1 MELEP
6 EIKMQEWIHPRC
18 GTKLTVPYD
27 GVSGHVCEGC
37 GVNVTIPKFGT
48 NRSVNRKKKNN
59 GNRTNKNNEWDW
71 RRPQT
76 PVTQSPFNILETEVY
91 RVTPQRPLQ
100 THIEGY
106 KSIKMVMYVQRVDFI
121 VDLFDVYGIEKAEI
135 IVGDSVVTKNRSST
149 EPEIFL
155 RLAQLIEEGQ
165 LSVRVP
171 KKNRTFHEKWILAE
185 KEGQFAD
192 IFGTANLTS
201 RGSGKTGKQSNQVR
215 VQTIEGEFNKSDRFV
230 KLLEQYDWYYQNSEL
245 YLDEL
250 VDLLKQDDAPDI
262 EVVERWVSYTGSSA
276 SADATKVHA
285 IIHEFQ
291 EKALIDSTDPDIIV
305 TELTTEAN
313 EAVLNEVVKILAPAG
328 IQREGR
334 KISATT
340 RPFLDTRVSTFPLM
354 TINEDRISLRVG
366 SETICRTAIDYDI
379 DGIRKGILGL
389 HSYAETAERASCKN
403 LKFAKMSIYEVM
415 LYFLTSPFHHAYM
428 KQGKKIL
435 GWEYQ
440 RGPKP
445 LAIYGNTKNGKTYL
459 LQYCSRLLTGN
470 SNKISAYDD
479 DNFSATKVKNILTW
493 SSLFPII
500 YDDISDTKWGKQ
512 YMDQIVRSYWD
523 NWWESGKNHSQ
534 LIITSNKRV
543 PQGQLKGRM
552 KEIVMDARFEDST
565 ANIKHVSDIMKME
578 NPIFLYFSKMY
589 LEMLESGVDD
599 VYDHT
604 DCMNIGRLVMKK
616 LYKTAGIE
624 IPDYFPHQ
632 AIEKVVD
639 GNGLDWLSMINNGD
653 VEWKI
658 TPQRELHLKF
668 TNNEDRYE
676 VKRQMDLIPES
687 LGPKRRGE
695 KIVIP
700 VPSEF
705 TDWLRRSL
713 PMFEV
718 KRLSRNLKKLLKY

>member
-1 MELEP
+1 
-6 EIKMQEWIHPRC
+6 
-18 GTKLTVPYD
+18 
-27 GVSGHVCEGC
+27 
-37 GVNVTIPKFGT
+37 
-48 NRSVNRKKKNN
+48 
-59 GNRTNKNNEWDW
+59 
-71 RRPQT
+71 
-76 PVTQSPFNILETEVY
+76 
-91 RVTPQRPLQ
+91 
-100 THIEGY
+100 
-106 KSIKMVMYVQRVDFI
+106 MV
-121 VDLFDVYGIEKAEI
+121 E
-135 IVGDSVVTKNRSST
+135 
-149 EPEIFL
+149 
-155 RLAQLIEEGQ
+155 
-165 LSVRVP
+165 
-171 KKNRTFHEKWILAE
+171 
-185 KEGQFAD
+185 
-192 IFGTANLTS
+192 
-201 RGSGKTGKQSNQVR
+201 
-215 VQTIEGEFNKSDRFV
+215 
-230 KLLEQYDWYYQNSEL
+230 
-245 YLDEL
+245 
-250 VDLLKQDDAPDI
+250 LLKKDDAPQI

-291 EKALIDSTDPDIIV
+291 EKALSDSTNPDIIV

-313 EAVLNEVVKILAPAG
+313 EAVLEEVVKILAPSG
-328 IQREGR
+328 LQREGR
-334 KISATT
+334 KLTATT

-354 TINEDRISLRVG
+354 TVNEDHVSLRVG
-366 SETICRTAIDYDI
+366 SQTISRTAQEYDLAE
-379 DGIRKGILGL
+379 IRKGILGMEA
-389 HSYAETAERASCKN
+389 YANTAERASCKN
-403 LKFAKMSIYEVM
+403 LRFAKMSIYEVM
-415 LYFLTSPFHHAYM
+415 LYFLSSPFHHAYM

-470 SNKISAYDD
+470 QNKVSAYDD
-479 DNFSATKVKNILTW
+479 DDFSSTKVKNLLTW
-493 SSLFPII
+493 SSLFPVI

-523 NWWESGKNHSQ
+523 NWWEAGKNHSQ
-534 LIITSNKRV
+534 LIITSNKRI

-552 KEIVMDARFEDST
+552 KEVVMDARFEDST
-565 ANIKHVSDIMKME
+565 ANIKHVSEIMKKE

-589 LEMLESGVDD
+589 LEMLENGVDD
-599 VYDHT
+599 FYDHT

-616 LYKTAGIE
+616 LYEMVGME

-653 VEWKI
+653 VGWEI
-658 TPQRELHLKF
+658 TPQKELHLKF
-668 TNNEDRYE
+668 TNNEEWHE

-695 KIVIP
+695 KIIIP

-705 TDWLRRSL
+705 TVWLRNSM

-718 KRLSRNLKKLLKY
+718 KRPSRNLKKLLKN

>member
-1 MELEP
+1 
-6 EIKMQEWIHPRC
+6 
-18 GTKLTVPYD
+18 
-27 GVSGHVCEGC
+27 
-37 GVNVTIPKFGT
+37 
-48 NRSVNRKKKNN
+48 
-59 GNRTNKNNEWDW
+59 
-71 RRPQT
+71 
-76 PVTQSPFNILETEVY
+76 
-91 RVTPQRPLQ
+91 
-100 THIEGY
+100 
-106 KSIKMVMYVQRVDFI
+106 MV
-121 VDLFDVYGIEKAEI
+121 
-135 IVGDSVVTKNRSST
+135 
-149 EPEIFL
+149 
-155 RLAQLIEEGQ
+155 
-165 LSVRVP
+165 LS
-171 KKNRTFHEKWILAE
+171 K
-185 KEGQFAD
+185 
-192 IFGTANLTS
+192 
-201 RGSGKTGKQSNQVR
+201 
-215 VQTIEGEFNKSDRFV
+215 
-230 KLLEQYDWYYQNSEL
+230 SEL
-245 YLDEL
+245 FLDEL
-250 VDLLKQDDAPDI
+250 VDLLKKDDAPDI

-313 EAVLNEVVKILAPAG
+313 EAVLEEVVKILAPAG
-328 IQREGR
+328 IQRDGR
-334 KISATT
+334 RISATT

-354 TINEDRISLRVG
+354 TICDERISLRVG
-366 SETICRTAIDYDI
+366 TETVFRTASEYDI
-379 DGIRKGILGL
+379 DEIKKGIQGI

-403 LKFAKMSIYEVM
+403 LQFAKMSIYEVM
-415 LYFLTSPFHHAYM
+415 LYFLSSPFHHAYM
-428 KQGKKIL
+428 KQGKRIL

-459 LQYCSRLLTGN
+459 LQYCSRLLTGAN
-470 SNKISAYDD
+470 NKVSAYDD
-479 DNFSATKVKNILTW
+479 DNFSASKVKNVLTW

-565 ANIKHVSDIMKME
+565 ANIKHVSDIMKTE

-589 LEMLESGVDD
+589 LEMLESGVDE

-616 LYKTAGIE
+616 LYEISNIE
-624 IPDYFPHQ
+624 LPDYFPHQ

>member
-1 MELEP
+1 MKE
-6 EIKMQEWIHPRC
+6 
-18 GTKLTVPYD
+18 
-27 GVSGHVCEGC
+27 VSVIEKKDASTPKTTTSWGGLMPDF
-37 GVNVTIPKFGT
+37 IPKEPTFEEST
-48 NRSVNRKKKNN
+48 S
-59 GNRTNKNNEWDW
+59 EI
-71 RRPQT
+71 
-76 PVTQSPFNILETEVY
+76 F

-100 THIEGY
+100 SHITGF
-106 KSIKMVMYVQRVDFI
+106 SNIKMVMYVQRVDFI
-121 VDLFDVYGIEKAEI
+121 VDLFDTYGIENAEI

-155 RLAQLIEEGQ
+155 RLAQLIDEGK

-171 KKNRTFHEKWILAE
+171 KNKRTFHEKWILAE
-185 KEGQFAD
+185 SEGKFAD

-201 RGSGKTGKQSNQVR
+201 RGSGISGKQSNQVR
-215 VQTIEGEFNKSDRFV
+215 VQTITGDFSASDRYHT
-230 KLLEQYDWYYQNSEL
+230 LNENYEWYHKNSEL

-250 VDLLKQDDAPDI
+250 VELLKKDDSPQI
-262 EVVERWVSYTGSSA
+262 EVVERWVSYTGSSS

-291 EKALIDSTDPDIIV
+291 EKALSDSTNPDIIV

-313 EAVLNEVVKILAPAG
+313 EAVLEEVVKILAPAG
-328 IQREGR
+328 LQREGR
-334 KISATT
+334 RITATT

-354 TINEDRISLRVG
+354 TVNEDRVSLRVG
-366 SETICRTAIDYDI
+366 SQTISRTADSYDLQE
-379 DGIRKGILGL
+379 IRKGIEGM

-415 LYFLTSPFHHAYM
+415 LYFLSSPFHHAYM

-470 SNKISAYDD
+470 QNKVSAYDD
-479 DNFSATKVKNILTW
+479 DDFSSTKVKNLLSW
-493 SSLFPII
+493 SSLFPVI

-552 KEIVMDARFEDST
+552 KEIVMDARFEDNT
-565 ANIKHVSDIMKME
+565 ANIKHVSEIMKKE
-578 NPIFLYFSKMY
+578 NPIFLYFSKLY
-589 LEMLESGVDD
+589 IEMLEEGVDE

-616 LYKTAGIE
+616 LYQMVDIE
-624 IPDYFPHQ
+624 TPDYFPHQ

-653 VEWKI
+653 VEWRI
-658 TPQRELHLKF
+658 TPQRELYLNF

-676 VKRQMDLIPES
+676 VKRQMDLIPEN

-700 VPSEF
+700 VPLEF
-705 TDWLRRSL
+705 TNWLRNSL

-718 KRLSRNLKKLLKY
+718 RRPSRNLKKLMKHWS

>member
-1 MELEP
+1 VKEISTQLENNASTLNEPVSWGSLSP
-6 EIKMQEWIHPRC
+6 EIIPS
-18 GTKLTVPYD
+18 VPK
-27 GVSGHVCEGC
+27 VVI
-37 GVNVTIPKFGT
+37 N
-48 NRSVNRKKKNN
+48 
-59 GNRTNKNNEWDW
+59 
-71 RRPQT
+71 
-76 PVTQSPFNILETEVY
+76 ETEIY
-91 RVTPQRPLQ
+91 RVTSQRPLQ
-100 THIEGY
+100 THIDGFTQ
-106 KSIKMVMYVQRVDFI
+106 IKMVMYVQRVDFI
-121 VDLFDVYGIEKAEI
+121 VELFDVYGIEQAEI

-155 RLAQLIEEGQ
+155 RLANLIAEGK

-171 KKNRTFHEKWILAE
+171 KNNRTFHEKWILAE
-185 KEGQFAD
+185 TEGKFAD

-215 VQTIEGEFNKSDRFV
+215 VQSISGDYQISERYQE
-230 KLLEQYDWYYQNSEL
+230 LHEQYSWYFSNSEE

-250 VDLLKQDDAPDI
+250 VDLLKKDDAPDI
-262 EVVERWVSYTGSSA
+262 EIVERWVSYTGSSA

-291 EKALIDSTDPDIIV
+291 EKALSDSTDPDIIV

-313 EAVLNEVVKILAPAG
+313 EAVLEEVVKILAPAG
-328 IQREGR
+328 LQREGR
-334 KISATT
+334 KITATT

-354 TINEDRISLRVG
+354 TVNEDKISLRVG
-366 SETICRTAIDYDI
+366 SETINRTASEYDLK
-379 DGIRKGILGL
+379 DIRKGIDGI
-389 HSYAETAERASCKN
+389 HAYVMTADRASCKN
-403 LKFAKMSIYEVM
+403 PRFAKMSIYEVM

-428 KQGKKIL
+428 KQGKRIL

-459 LQYCSRLLTGN
+459 LQYCSRLLTG
-470 SNKISAYDD
+470 SNNKVAAYDD
-479 DNFSATKVKNILTW
+479 DDFSATKVKNILTW

-500 YDDISDTKWGKQ
+500 YDDISDPKWGKQ

-534 LIITSNKRV
+534 MIITSNKRI

-565 ANIKHVSDIMKME
+565 SNIKHVSKIMGEE
-578 NPIFLYFSKMY
+578 NPIFLYFSKKY
-589 LEMLESGVDD
+589 LEMLTNGIDD
-599 VYDHT
+599 EYDHT
-604 DCMNIGRLVMKK
+604 DCMNIGRLVMKE
-616 LYKTAGIE
+616 LYSMSGIP
-624 IPDYFPHQ
+624 IPDFFPDEPL
-632 AIEKVVD
+632 EKVVD

-653 VEWKI
+653 VNWRI
-658 TPQRELHLKF
+658 TPQQELYLVF

-676 VKRQMDLIPES
+676 VQRQMDLIPES

-705 TDWLRRSL
+705 TSWLRNSL
-713 PMFEV
+713 PMFEM
-718 KRLSRNLKKLLKY
+718 KRPARNLKKLLKY

>member
-1 MELEP
+1 MEISE
-6 EIKMQEWIHPRC
+6 K
-18 GTKLTVPYD
+18 
-27 GVSGHVCEGC
+27 
-37 GVNVTIPKFGT
+37 
-48 NRSVNRKKKNN
+48 
-59 GNRTNKNNEWDW
+59 NKNEVSNWGGI
-71 RRPQT
+71 RPQIAT
-76 PVTQSPFNILETEVY
+76 KEPAFRLLDSEIY

-100 THIEGY
+100 THVEGF

-121 VDLFDVYGIEKAEI
+121 VDLFDLHGIEKAEI

-155 RLAQLIEEGQ
+155 RLAQLIDEER

-185 KEGQFAD
+185 DDEKFAD

-201 RGSGKTGKQSNQVR
+201 RGSGKTGRQSNQVR
-215 VQTIEGEFNKSDRFV
+215 VQTIEGDFESCERYL
-230 KLLEQYDWYYQNSEL
+230 KLQEQYDWYYQNSEL
-245 YLDEL
+245 FLDEL
-250 VDLLKQDDAPDI
+250 VDLLKKDDAPDI

-313 EAVLNEVVKILAPAG
+313 EAVLEEVVKILAPAG
-328 IQREGR
+328 IQRDGR
-334 KISATT
+334 RISATT

-354 TINEDRISLRVG
+354 TICDERISLRVG
-366 SETICRTAIDYDI
+366 TETVFRTASEYDI
-379 DGIRKGILGL
+379 DEIKKGIQGI

-403 LKFAKMSIYEVM
+403 LQFAKMSIYEVM
-415 LYFLTSPFHHAYM
+415 LYFLSSPFHHAYM
-428 KQGKKIL
+428 KQGKRIL

-459 LQYCSRLLTGN
+459 LQYCSRLLTGAN
-470 SNKISAYDD
+470 NKVSAYDD
-479 DNFSATKVKNILTW
+479 DNFSASKVKNVLTW

-565 ANIKHVSDIMKME
+565 ANIKHVSDIMKTE

-589 LEMLESGVDD
+589 LEMLESGVDE

-616 LYKTAGIE
+616 LYEISNIE
-624 IPDYFPHQ
+624 LPDYFPHQ

-653 VEWKI
+653 VEWEI
-658 TPQRELHLKF
+658 TPQRELYLNF

>member
-1 MELEP
+1 MGQGIDSVKGISTEQKEAHS
-6 EIKMQEWIHPRC
+6 EQ
-18 GTKLTVPYD
+18 KLNLNWGGLRADV
-27 GVSGHVCEGC
+27 
-37 GVNVTIPKFGT
+37 IPKQPTF
-48 NRSVNRKKKNN
+48 
-59 GNRTNKNNEWDW
+59 EL
-71 RRPQT
+71 QEAE
-76 PVTQSPFNILETEVY
+76 PF

-100 THIEGY
+100 SHITGFS
-106 KSIKMVMYVQRVDFI
+106 KIKMVMYVQRVDFI
-121 VDLFDVYGIEKAEI
+121 VDLFDTYGIEQAEI

-149 EPEIFL
+149 EPEVFL
-155 RLAQLIEEGQ
+155 RLAQLIDEGR

-171 KKNRTFHEKWILAE
+171 KNKRTFHEKWILAE
-185 KEGQFAD
+185 TENKFAD

-201 RGSGKTGKQSNQVR
+201 RGSGISGKQSNQVR
-215 VQTIEGEFNKSDRFV
+215 VQTITGDFANSPRYN
-230 KLLEQYDWYYQNSEL
+230 LLNEHYEWYHNNSEL

-250 VDLLKQDDAPDI
+250 VELLKKDDAPQI

-291 EKALIDSTDPDIIV
+291 EKALSDSTNPDIIV

-313 EAVLNEVVKILAPAG
+313 EAVLEEVVKILAPSG
-328 IQREGR
+328 LQREGR
-334 KISATT
+334 KLTATT

-354 TINEDRISLRVG
+354 TVNEDHVSLRVG
-366 SETICRTAIDYDI
+366 SQTISRTAQEYDLAE
-379 DGIRKGILGL
+379 IRKGILGMEA
-389 HSYAETAERASCKN
+389 YANTAERASCKN
-403 LKFAKMSIYEVM
+403 LRFAKMSIYEVM
-415 LYFLTSPFHHAYM
+415 LYFLSSPFHHAYM

-470 SNKISAYDD
+470 QNKVSAYDD
-479 DNFSATKVKNILTW
+479 DDFSSTKVKNLLTW
-493 SSLFPII
+493 SSLFPVI

-523 NWWESGKNHSQ
+523 NWWEAGKNHSQ
-534 LIITSNKRV
+534 LIITSNKRI

-552 KEIVMDARFEDST
+552 KEVVMDARFEDNT
-565 ANIKHVSDIMKME
+565 ANIKHVSEIMKKE

-589 LEMLESGVDD
+589 LEMLENGVDD
-599 VYDHT
+599 FYDHT

-616 LYKTAGIE
+616 LYEMVGME

-653 VEWKI
+653 VGWEI
-658 TPQRELHLKF
+658 TPQKELHLKF
-668 TNNEDRYE
+668 TNNEEWHE

-695 KIVIP
+695 KIIIP

-705 TDWLRRSL
+705 TVWLRNSM

-718 KRLSRNLKKLLKY
+718 KRPSRNLKKLLKN

>member
-1 MELEP
+1 MGQGSEIVEKVPIQTKAPSSDQKINLDWGGLQPDFISKKSKFEQSEVEL
-6 EIKMQEWIHPRC
+6 
-18 GTKLTVPYD
+18 
-27 GVSGHVCEGC
+27 
-37 GVNVTIPKFGT
+37 F
-48 NRSVNRKKKNN
+48 
-59 GNRTNKNNEWDW
+59 
-71 RRPQT
+71 
-76 PVTQSPFNILETEVY
+76 

-100 THIEGY
+100 SHITGFSE
-106 KSIKMVMYVQRVDFI
+106 IKMVMYVQRVDFI
-121 VDLFDVYGIEKAEI
+121 VDLFDTYGIEKAEI

-149 EPEIFL
+149 EPEVFL
-155 RLAQLIEEGQ
+155 RLAQLIDEGR

-171 KKNRTFHEKWILAE
+171 KNKRTFHEKWILAE
-185 KEGQFAD
+185 TEDKFAD

-201 RGSGKTGKQSNQVR
+201 RGSGISGKQSNQVR
-215 VQTIEGEFNKSDRFV
+215 VQTITGDFASSPRYT
-230 KLLEQYDWYYQNSEL
+230 LLHEQYEWYRDNSEL

-250 VDLLKQDDAPDI
+250 VELLKKDDAPQL

-291 EKALIDSTDPDIIV
+291 EKALLDSGNPDIIV

-313 EAVLNEVVKILAPAG
+313 EAVLEEVVKILAPSG
-328 IQREGR
+328 LQREGR
-334 KISATT
+334 KLIATT

-354 TINEDRISLRVG
+354 TVTEDRISLRVG
-366 SETICRTAIDYDI
+366 NQTISRTAQEYDLEQI
-379 DGIRKGILGL
+379 RHGISGMEA
-389 HSYAETAERASCKN
+389 YAKTAERASCKN
-403 LKFAKMSIYEVM
+403 LRFAKMSIYEVM
-415 LYFLTSPFHHAYM
+415 LYFLSSPFHHAYM

-470 SNKISAYDD
+470 QNKVSAYDD
-479 DNFSATKVKNILTW
+479 DDFSSTKVKNLLTW
-493 SSLFPII
+493 SSLFPVI

-523 NWWESGKNHSQ
+523 NWWEAGKNHSQ
-534 LIITSNKRV
+534 LIITSNKRI

-552 KEIVMDARFEDST
+552 KEVVMDARFEDNT
-565 ANIKHVSDIMKME
+565 ANIKHVSEIMKKE

-589 LEMLESGVDD
+589 LEMLESGVDEF
-599 VYDHT
+599 YDHT

-616 LYKTAGIE
+616 LYDMVGMQ

-639 GNGLDWLSMINNGD
+639 GNGLDWISMINNRD
-653 VEWKI
+653 VGWEI
-658 TPQRELHLKF
+658 TPQKELHLKF
-668 TNNEDRYE
+668 TNNEEWHE

-695 KIVIP
+695 KIIIP

-705 TDWLRRSL
+705 TGWLRNSM

-718 KRLSRNLKKLLKY
+718 KRPSRNLKKLLKN

>member
-1 MELEP
+1 VAKRENFTKGQGRDTVEEISVTEKEEINEP
-6 EIKMQEWIHPRC
+6 KTTINWGGLRP
-18 GTKLTVPYD
+18 D
-27 GVSGHVCEGC
+27 F
-37 GVNVTIPKFGT
+37 IPKEPIFEI
-48 NRSVNRKKKNN
+48 SK
-59 GNRTNKNNEWDW
+59 
-71 RRPQT
+71 
-76 PVTQSPFNILETEVY
+76 TEIF
-91 RVTPQRPLQ
+91 RVTPQRSLQ
-100 THIEGY
+100 SHISGFS
-106 KSIKMVMYVQRVDFI
+106 KIKMVMYVQRVDFI
-121 VDLFDVYGIEKAEI
+121 VDLFDVHGIEEAEI

-149 EPEIFL
+149 EPEVFL
-155 RLAQLIEEGQ
+155 RLAQLIDEGR

-171 KKNRTFHEKWILAE
+171 KNKRTFHEKWILAE
-185 KEGQFAD
+185 SENKFAD

-201 RGSGKTGKQSNQVR
+201 RGSGISGKQSNQVR
-215 VQTIEGEFNKSDRFV
+215 VQTITGNFQDSERYQTLNENY
-230 KLLEQYDWYYQNSEL
+230 EWYHNNSEL
-245 YLDEL
+245 FLDEL
-250 VDLLKQDDAPDI
+250 VDLLKKDDAPQI
-262 EVVERWVSYTGSSA
+262 EVVERWVSYTGSSS

-291 EKALIDSTDPDIIV
+291 EKALSDSTNPDIIV

-313 EAVLNEVVKILAPAG
+313 EAVLEEVVKILAPAG
-328 IQREGR
+328 LQREGR
-334 KISATT
+334 RITATT

-354 TINEDRISLRVG
+354 TVNEDRVSLRVG
-366 SETICRTAIDYDI
+366 SQTISRTADSYDLQE
-379 DGIRKGILGL
+379 IRTGL
-389 HSYAETAERASCKN
+389 EGMHSYAETAERASCKN

-415 LYFLTSPFHHAYM
+415 LYFLSSPFHHAYM

-470 SNKISAYDD
+470 QNKVSAYDD
-479 DNFSATKVKNILTW
+479 DDFSSTKVKNLLSW
-493 SSLFPII
+493 SSLFPVI

-552 KEIVMDARFEDST
+552 KEIVMDARFEDNT
-565 ANIKHVSDIMKME
+565 ANIKHVSEIMKKE
-578 NPIFLYFSKMY
+578 NPIFLYFSKLY
-589 LEMLESGVDD
+589 IEMLEQGVDE

-616 LYKTAGIE
+616 LYQMVGLDT
-624 IPDYFPHQ
+624 PDYFPHQ

-653 VEWKI
+653 VEWRI
-658 TPQRELHLKF
+658 TPQRELYLNF

-676 VKRQMDLIPES
+676 VKRQMDLIPEN

-705 TDWLRRSL
+705 TNWLRNSL

-718 KRLSRNLKKLLKY
+718 KRPSRNLKKLLKN